1 MMMWRDEMSEAKF
14 PALLREES
22 GASLVELALILPL
35 LIAMLFGV
43 IDLGKMYF
51 LSMEVANAAE
61 AAAVYGS
68 KNPTQT
74 TYMQNVATKA
84 APDVGTLTTS
94 ASYGCECGSGTGFV
108 ANCTSTPTCSDN
120 VVYRVTVTASASYTP
135 LLPWWSVLKNASNPG
150 TITIS
155 NTAVMRAYHG

>member
-1 MMMWRDEMSEAKF
+1 MRSEKMSDIRVTSFLA
-14 PALLREES
+14 EES
-22 GASLVELALILPL
+22 GASLVELALVLPL

-43 IDLGKMYF
+43 IDMGKMYY

-74 TYMQNVATKA
+74 TYMQNVASKA
-84 APDVGTLTTS
+84 APDVPSLTTS
-94 ASYGCECGSGTGFV
+94 ASYGCECGSGSGFV
-108 ANCTSTPTCSDN
+108 ANCSSTPSCSDN

-135 LLPWWSVLKNASNPG
+135 LLPWWSFLKGASNPG
-150 TITIS
+150 AITIT